1 MANFSLKQNEYR
13 PENIFPVLIDSNLI
27 SVLRQTRTSMNY
39 NDLEDLK
46 SSIKKRG
53 QKTPGDVYAFPKL
66 GAMQYLNC
74 INTLWN
80 TSYDLMNFE
89 SHFVP
94 EKEESFYFFLVAGHR
109 RLRAVTELGLLYFA
123 NVSFQKTF
131 EEAIEW
137 QLGENFHE
145 PISLLDLITA
155 ANYLWIMLKDINPK
169 LTLKEFAKNFI
180 HKSTSWLTDAL
191 KFMRLPLSVQEL
203 IKKTEIS
210 KGAPYVMLLE
220 FVKLYDFS
228 VEKGKPI
235 PDDEL
240 VILVQHCL
248 ANQYP
253 LKKVK
258 EFCKLQEEKITGLPE
273 IFSLNLQQVKSDTL
287 SSVRRK
293 RTIMM
298 MGAEQYLNASPAIVK
313 EITKTAKTKA
323 SNVIT
328 SGNKLGEILPSE

>member
-1 MANFSLKQNEYR
+1 MARFSLKENEYR
-13 PENIFPVLIDSNLI
+13 PENVFPVLIDPNLI

-53 QKTPGDVYAFPKL
+53 QKTPGDVYAFPKS
-66 GAMQYLNC
+66 GAIQYLNC

-80 TSYDLMNFE
+80 TSYDLRNFE

-109 RLRAVTELGLLYFA
+109 RLRAVTELGLKYFA
-123 NVSFQKTF
+123 NISFQKTF

-155 ANYLWIMLKDINPK
+155 ANYLWIMLKDMNPK

-191 KFMRLPLSVQEL
+191 KFMRLPMLVQEL

-210 KGAPYVMLLE
+210 KGAPYSMLLE
-220 FVKLYDFS
+220 FVNLYDFS

-248 ANQYP
+248 SKQYK
-253 LKKVK
+253 LKEVK
-258 EFCKLQEEKITGLPE
+258 EFCKVQKEKITGQQE
-273 IFSLNLQQVKSDTL
+273 IFKLNFQEVKSDTL
-287 SSVRRK
+287 STIRRQ
-293 RTIMM
+293 RTFVMTV
-298 MGAEQYLNASPAIVK
+298 AENYLNASPAIIK
-313 EITKTAKTKA
+313 QITKTAHKKA
-323 SNVIT
+323 NNVILY
-328 SGNKLGEILPSE
+328 GNKLDEILPSE